1 MSSDWESESIKVS
14 SPRMKQLLQK
24 FESLQKHLSESPKRD
39 WDYIC
44 HLTTKMNEVTAMIM
58 YEENHEKF
66 QHMKE
71 QTCPIC
77 EKPFMGWGNNPAPIP
92 VDGNVCDWCN
102 EFIIFP
108 VRMGH
113 KKVEKYVM
121 CILARNKSKK

>member
-14 SPRMKQLLQK
+14 SPRMKQLLQE

-71 QTCPIC
+71 QTCSIC
-77 EKPFMGWGNNPAPIP
+77 ENQLIGWGNSPAPISI
-92 VDGNVCDWCN
+92 DGNVCNRCN
-102 EFIIFP
+102 EFIIIP
-108 VRMGH
+108 VRMGN
-113 KKVEKYVM
+113 KKLEKLVM
-121 CILARNKSKK
+121 QGAYRKNSKK